1 MAAQRQAREP
11 PTGLAINTDVASNI
25 VRARMFAAV
34 GVVAGTYPA
43 MATTAAAM
51 DPDIMAAMGTVGAA
65 AGAGDS

>member
-1 MAAQRQAREP
+1 
-11 PTGLAINTDVASNI
+11 
-25 VRARMFAAV
+25 MFAAV

-51 DPDIMAAMGTVGAA
+51 DPDIMAAMRTVGAA